1 MEYHGSLK
9 RKKQIKLLLKQ
20 NTLSFF
26 LSAHDQDRNAC
37 KNSNLPVVQKKVIQS
52 INDWQISV
60 HLLDTY

>member
-37 KNSNLPVVQKKVIQS
+37 KNSNLPVVQKKVI
-52 INDWQISV
+52 
-60 HLLDTY
+60 